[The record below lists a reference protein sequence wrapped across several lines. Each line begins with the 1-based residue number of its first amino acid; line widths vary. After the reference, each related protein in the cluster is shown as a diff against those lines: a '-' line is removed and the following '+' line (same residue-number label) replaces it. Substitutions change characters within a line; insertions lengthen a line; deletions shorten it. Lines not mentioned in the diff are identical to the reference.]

1 MRLSCSPCTGAV
13 TEPVSS
19 QTAEVS
25 YAVIL
30 TKQEAARSLRCTPRY
45 IERQIRAGRLRACK
59 SCASLPARRRGWSSR
74 AVDAFSNPSVAAV
87 LNVEQRLTSLS
98 RDRRCWQQI
107 ISSFL

>member
-30 TKQEAARSLRCTPRY
+30 TKQEQQDRCVAPR
-45 IERQIRAGRLRACK
+45 A
-59 SCASLPARRRGWSSR
+59 
-74 AVDAFSNPSVAAV
+74 
-87 LNVEQRLTSLS
+87 T
-98 RDRRCWQQI
+98 
-107 ISSFL
+107 